1 MRMNKLW
8 LVKTFRLK
16 ERTAENMRWHKI
28 KMLIYVSY
36 ICMNVAAGVEPYSLH
51 LKGLCSVCESL
62 ASISSFNRDLEIH
75 LCSLRLQRDSSI
87 ENPAVSLDS

>member
-1 MRMNKLW
+1 MNKLW

-51 LKGLCSVCESL
+51 L
-62 ASISSFNRDLEIH
+62 
-75 LCSLRLQRDSSI
+75 
-87 ENPAVSLDS
+87 